1 MPYITST
8 AANHKPVKIYYEDWG
23 TGKPVILIHGWPVDH
38 SMWEYQMTHLAS
50 MGLRCIAYDRRGF
63 GKSDKPWDGY
73 DYSTMAEDLRELI
86 KELDLQDVTLVGF
99 SMAGG
104 EIIRYCHNYCSAR
117 IAKIILV
124 SSIIPYMM
132 KTDTNPRG
140 VPAEAFDKME
150 EQLTNDRPAFLADFG
165 RTFFGVNW
173 INHPVSH
180 DILLW
185 MQNLALQASPKATL
199 ACMHSFSQTDFR
211 AELASIQVPT
221 LVIHGD
227 MDHTV
232 PIEATGEQAAAAI
245 KGAIYKIYP
254 GAPHGLFI
262 TEKEMLASDIRQ
274 FAETGTVAE
283 IIMEPL
289 PFTPQENLYL

>member
-1 MPYITST
+1 MPYITSVVE
-8 AANHKPVKIYYEDWG
+8 NSKPVKIFYEDWG
-23 TGKPVILIHGWPVDH
+23 NGKPVILIHGWPVDH
-38 SMWEYQMTHLAS
+38 NMWEYQMTHLAS

-63 GKSDKPWDGY
+63 GKSDQPWQGY
-73 DYSTMAEDLRELI
+73 DYTTMAEDLRAVI
-86 KELDLQDVTLVGF
+86 SELDLHDVTLVGF

-104 EIIRYCHNYCSAR
+104 EVIRYCHNHCSAR
-117 IAKIILV
+117 ISKIILV

-132 KTDTNPRG
+132 QTDTNPKG
-140 VPAEAFDKME
+140 VPAEVFEKME
-150 EQLTNDRPAFLADFG
+150 EHLTNDRPAFLADFG
-165 RTFFGVNW
+165 KTFFGVNW

-180 DILLW
+180 EILSW

-199 ACMHSFSQTDFR
+199 ECMRSFSKTDFR
-211 AELASIQVPT
+211 EELASIQIPT

-232 PIEATGEQAAAAI
+232 PIEPTGEQAAAAI

-274 FAETGTVAE
+274 FAETGTVME
-283 IIMEPL
+283 IQMEPL